1 MVTPTNY
8 ITPRGFK
15 RLRAEH
21 DQLWCVERPHIV
33 DEVSRAAAM
42 GDRSENAE
50 YIYGKK
56 RLREI
61 DRRLR
66 WLNKRLDA
74 TDIVDPAIDRGDR
87 VFFGATVTLG
97 YMDGTERIV
106 HLVGVDE
113 IEVHKQRISW
123 RSPVGR
129 ILIGK
134 SKGDE
139 VTLNH
144 AGEVTPIDILEVIYL
159 PQEPDEATRS
169 PRR

>member
-1 MVTPTNY
+1 MATPTNY
-8 ITPRGFK
+8 ITPRGFN

-21 DQLWCVERPHIV
+21 DHLWFVERPHLV
-33 DEVSRAAAM
+33 DEVADAAAM

-74 TDIVDPAIDRGDR
+74 TEIVDPAIDRGDR

-97 YMDGTERIV
+97 YMDGTERTV

-113 IEVHKQRISW
+113 IEVSKQRISW

-134 SKGDE
+134 SEGDE

-144 AGEVTPIDILEVIYL
+144 AGEVTPIDILEVQYL
-159 PQEPDEATRS
+159 PQEPDPEG
-169 PRR
+169 

>member
-1 MVTPTNY
+1 MAEFKNY
-8 ITPRGFK
+8 ITPRGFH

-21 DQLWCVERPHIV
+21 DKLWFVERPHIV
-33 DEVSRAAAM
+33 DEVARAAAM

-74 TDIVDPAIDRGDR
+74 TEIVEPAIDRGDK
-87 VFFGATVTLG
+87 VYFGATVTLG
-97 YMDGTERIV
+97 YLDGTERILE
-106 HLVGVDE
+106 LVGVDE
-113 IEVHKQRISW
+113 IEVGKHRISW

-129 ILIGK
+129 VLMGR
-134 SKGDE
+134 SEGDE

-144 AGEVTPIDILEVIYL
+144 AGETTPIDILEVQYL
-159 PQEPDEATRS
+159 PQEPDEPA
-169 PRR
+169 

>member
-1 MVTPTNY
+1 MASIKNY

-21 DQLWCVERPHIV
+21 DQLWFVERPHIV
-33 DEVSRAAAM
+33 DEVARAAAM

-74 TDIVDPAIDRGDR
+74 TEIVDPAIDRGER
-87 VFFGATVTLG
+87 IFFGATVTLG
-97 YMDGTERIV
+97 YMDGSEKRV
-106 HLVGVDE
+106 ELVGVDE
-113 IEVHKQRISW
+113 IEVDKQRISW
-123 RSPVGR
+123 RSPLGR
-129 ILIGK
+129 LLIGK
-134 SKGDE
+134 SEGDE
-139 VTLNH
+139 LTLNH
-144 AGEVTPIDILEVIYL
+144 AGEVTLIEVVEVAYV
-159 PQEPDEATRS
+159 PQTPDEDDS
-169 PRR
+169 

>member
-1 MVTPTNY
+1 MAEIKNY

-21 DQLWCVERPHIV
+21 DELWFVERPHIV
-33 DEVSRAAAM
+33 DEVARAAAM

-74 TDIVDPAIDRGDR
+74 TEIVDPAIDRGER
-87 VFFGATVTLG
+87 VFFGARVTLG
-97 YMDGTERIV
+97 YMDGTERTV
-106 HLVGVDE
+106 DLVGVDE
-113 IEVHKQRISW
+113 IEVDKQRISW
-123 RSPVGR
+123 RSPLGR
-129 ILIGK
+129 LLIGK
-134 SKGDE
+134 SEGDE

-144 AGEVTPIDILEVIYL
+144 AGESVPLDILEVQYV
-159 PQEPDEATRS
+159 PQDED
-169 PRR
+169 